1 MSEKRAR
8 RLLSTRTLGQIT
20 PFLNKLIFTFE
31 NALDLMAHL
40 NERIVTENIFRKC
53 WKKFSEVTGK
63 KWKFSE
69 SSEKYFPKVRKN
81 IFRKF
86 GKVDDIPFSSIVY
99 TKELRHLA
107 GICMVMAT
115 LIQKNCG
122 RIVLIS
128 LGQIFDPN
136 KCPK

>member
-1 MSEKRAR
+1 MNDTS
-8 RLLSTRTLGQIT
+8 
-20 PFLNKLIFTFE
+20 N
-31 NALDLMAHL
+31 
-40 NERIVTENIFRKC
+40 
-53 WKKFSEVTGK
+53 
-63 KWKFSE
+63 
-69 SSEKYFPKVRKN
+69 PKMLHYYL
-81 IFRKF
+81 
-86 GKVDDIPFSSIVY
+86 SSIVY